1 MPDIDTVVD
10 TAAGPL
16 NAILCTPE
24 GPARGGLVLS
34 DGSGPADRHAWQ
46 GVPQWLAARGIAT
59 LRHDKPGCGGSP
71 GDWRHQTFADRAAEA
86 IAALAVLRKQAGVE
100 RAGLIGY
107 SQGGWVSLLAAVTVP
122 DHVDFVVTVGGP
134 FVGVEEQER
143 TLLGRVM
150 RRHGLAEESV
160 AAGLAWADER
170 AARLAAGEDP
180 AQVYADQAR
189 FAGDD
194 WAAIVC
200 DRPYDTPEEL
210 GFFARML
217 PFDPGAA
224 LPFLPCPLMAF
235 FGADDEHVPVERSLA
250 VLGDRLP
257 GRYRGSNGVAVLP
270 GVGHMLYPVPPRA
283 DMSVFAQ
290 LSPGFLPLL
299 GAFLDRVAPDH
310 P

>member
-1 MPDIDTVVD
+1 MPESDTVVD
-10 TAAGPL
+10 STAGPL
-16 NAILCTPE
+16 NAILRIPD

-46 GVPQWLAARGIAT
+46 GVPGWLAERGIAT

-71 GDWRHQTFADRAAEA
+71 GDWRTQTFADRAAEA
-86 IAALAVLRKQAGVE
+86 LAALTVLRKQAGVE

-107 SQGGWVSLLAAVTVP
+107 SQGGWVSLLAAVTAP
-122 DHVDFVVTVGGP
+122 DQVDFVVTLGGP
-134 FVGVEEQER
+134 YVGVEEQER
-143 TLLGRVM
+143 TRLARVM
-150 RRHGLAEESV
+150 RRKGVPEDRV

-180 AQVYADQAR
+180 ALVHADQAR
-189 FAGDD
+189 NARDD

-217 PFDPGAA
+217 AFDPAA
-224 LPFLPCPLMAF
+224 VLPFLPCPLLAL
-235 FGADDEHVPVERSLA
+235 FGADDEHVPVERSLQ
-250 VLGDRLP
+250 VLGERLP
-257 GRYRGSNGVAVLP
+257 SRHRGTNAVGVFP
-270 GVGHMLYPVPPRA
+270 GVGHMLHPVPPRDDA
-283 DMSVFAQ
+283 PLFEQ

-299 GAFLDRVAPDH
+299 GAFLERVAP
-310 P
+310 